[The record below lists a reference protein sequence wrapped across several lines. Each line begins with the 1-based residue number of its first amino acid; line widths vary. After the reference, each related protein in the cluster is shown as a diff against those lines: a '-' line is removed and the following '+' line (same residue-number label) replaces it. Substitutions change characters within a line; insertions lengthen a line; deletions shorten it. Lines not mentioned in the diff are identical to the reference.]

1 MIFTLKDQHNFAE
14 LSQDFNPMHCD
25 EILARRYIYGE
36 PVVHGINAMI
46 FAIREWSAKSS
57 KKFYISKLRCK
68 FTKAVF
74 LDSKVSFKFK
84 NVDNSIKINLIQN
97 DQIKMRIL
105 MEIKGSKY
113 QNTKIKQNDY
123 KINTEPNDIS
133 FNELI
138 NYKDTINF
146 STNLRNAE
154 KYYSEDFVHKI
165 GFNQLS
171 EIIAYSKIVGM
182 HAPGLNSIFSE
193 LNFFENSFKSD
204 DIDFEVISV
213 DERFNIINIESQGPS
228 FKSNI
233 KAFYRPLQVT
243 QRKIEDLKEH
253 LISNE
258 FKDFRAL
265 IIGASRGLGE
275 LTAKCLGHGGANLM
289 LTYSKGK
296 SDIINVI
303 DDIKKYNKNVS
314 TFQLDVTKTEN
325 INFKIIKEF
334 QPTHIFYYA
343 TPFIFGGT
351 KNKFSDELYNKFRVF
366 YYDAFEFLV
375 KNLSKYKNDINFLY
389 PSSIAVEEEPDDM
402 LEYTLAKKEGEELCQ
417 KLENK
422 YLNFKIYC
430 PRLPRLETDQTVSL
444 STVKNEDP
452 IKILDIIRLMNKKRD
467 LNKS

>member
-46 FAIREWSAKSS
+46 FAIREWSARSN
-57 KKFYISKLRCK
+57 KKFYINRLRCK

-74 LDSKVSFKFK
+74 LNSKVSIKYK
-84 NVDNSIKINLIQN
+84 NIDNSIKIVLIQN

-105 MEIKGSKY
+105 MEIKESKY
-113 QNTKIKQNDY
+113 QNTKIKKNDS
-123 KINTEPNDIS
+123 KINTEPNNIS
-133 FNELI
+133 FNKLI

-146 STNLRNAE
+146 STNLKHAE
-154 KYYSEDFVHKI
+154 EYYSKDFVNKI

-171 EIIAYSKIVGM
+171 EIIAYSRIVGM

-193 LNFFENSFKSD
+193 LNFFENSINSE

-243 QRKIEDLKEH
+243 QRKIDDLNEH
-253 LISNE
+253 LIPNE
-258 FKDFRAL
+258 FKDCRAL

-275 LTAKCLGHGGANLM
+275 LTAKCLGYGGANLM

-296 SDIINVI
+296 SDILNVI
-303 DDIKKYNKNVS
+303 DDIKKYNKNIS
-314 TFQLDVTKTEN
+314 SFQLDITKN
-325 INFKIIKEF
+325 DDINFKFIKEF

-351 KNKFSDELYNKFRVF
+351 KNKFSDELYNKFRIF
-366 YYDAFEFLV
+366 YYDGFKFLV
-375 KNLSKYKNDINFLY
+375 ENLGNLKNDIYFLY

-402 LEYTLAKKEGEELCQ
+402 IEYSLAKKEGEELCQ
-417 KLENK
+417 ELEKK

-452 IKILDIIRLMNKKRD
+452 IKILDIIRLMYNR
-467 LNKS
+467 N